1 MKKQASGATV
11 PITIVQLRNT
21 ATGQLER
28 WGMDKFQ
35 LIYGQMNSQY
45 EEFLP
50 LVQKGERLNLPVDS
64 PFRVNIHA
72 EQSIGTASIL
82 LQYIYFN
89 LDMNEPFNIISGE
102 TGSACGQVHFSLK
115 PLWATDEQIAAVEE
129 SAAESIHDIPNLEYL
144 DLEFNISRC
153 TDLPSQFASD
163 VRMRFELPSHISFVR
178 LPVGYDPKVPPN
190 DEQRKMIKRGGIIKT
205 EVLPENK
212 DVLNVNPEI
221 NFTTVLRIFNCDYRT
236 REWFKTACLML
247 EVVGEPPDL
256 TNDDKPTQKEEKVKQ
271 QENKVTSTS
280 TAVMTGIT
288 SPKVTG
294 KIADKMNRLHNAT
307 KISNA
312 TVAKVLADKGALE
325 KTVTD
330 LIHDR
335 EEAAKATDELE
346 AELERLQVEM
356 SEKEKKI
363 AFASDELEEA
373 KRRAKMA
380 EAREQARAAEAAAAQ
395 KELLALKTTSQSD
408 QLRQLQEQLAAA
420 QLQAARDREALNKK
434 SSACIVS

>member
-1 MKKQASGATV
+1 
-11 PITIVQLRNT
+11 
-21 ATGQLER
+21 
-28 WGMDKFQ
+28 
-35 LIYGQMNSQY
+35 
-45 EEFLP
+45 
-50 LVQKGERLNLPVDS
+50 
-64 PFRVNIHA
+64 
-72 EQSIGTASIL
+72 
-82 LQYIYFN
+82 
-89 LDMNEPFNIISGE
+89 
-102 TGSACGQVHFSLK
+102 
-115 PLWATDEQIAAVEE
+115 
-129 SAAESIHDIPNLEYL
+129 
-144 DLEFNISRC
+144 
-153 TDLPSQFASD
+153 
-163 VRMRFELPSHISFVR
+163 MRFELPSHISFVR